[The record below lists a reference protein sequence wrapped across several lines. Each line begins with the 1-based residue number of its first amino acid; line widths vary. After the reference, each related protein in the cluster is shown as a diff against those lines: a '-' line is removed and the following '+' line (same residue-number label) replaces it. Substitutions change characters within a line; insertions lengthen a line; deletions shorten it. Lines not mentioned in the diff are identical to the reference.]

1 MPTLRSAFTLRRGLM
16 LACAAGLAAAAPAP
30 AQPQSMPQDPAVL
43 NSLDSLGRVI
53 QRRILSDAE
62 KKEIRACDREKALF
76 LKGCRADTAYARV
89 DRKLNDAKLHGA
101 DMNDPAVQALMEKKF
116 SAEKACDDAFL
127 ALPRGKQCK
136 AGEDKR
142 RQALE
147 KALKADKQYQS
158 LLKKADLG
166 PAPAGAERL

>member
-1 MPTLRSAFTLRRGLM
+1 MTTLRSAFALV
-16 LACAAGLAAAAPAP
+16 CAAVFAAAAPAA
-30 AQPQSMPQDPAVL
+30 AQPPSLPQDPGVL
-43 NSLDSLGRVI
+43 NSLDSLGRAI
-53 QRRILSDAE
+53 QRRILSDAD
-62 KKEIRACDREKALF
+62 KKEIRACDREKAQF
-76 LKGCRADTAYARV
+76 LKGCRSDTAYARV
-89 DRKLNDAKLHGA
+89 DRELSDAKLHGA

-127 ALPRGKQCK
+127 ALPRGKQCQ

-158 LLKKADLG
+158 LLKKADAG
-166 PAPAGAERL
+166 PAPAGAEHL

>member
-1 MPTLRSAFTLRRGLM
+1 MTTLRTAFA
-16 LACAAGLAAAAPAP
+16 LACAAVFAASAPAAA
-30 AQPQSMPQDPAVL
+30 QPPTPQDPGVL

-53 QRRILSDAE
+53 QRRILSDAD
-62 KKEIRACDREKALF
+62 KKEIRACDREKAQF
-76 LKGCRADTAYARV
+76 LKVCRTDTAYARV
-89 DRKLNDAKLHGA
+89 DRELNDAKLHGA

-127 ALPRGKQCK
+127 ALPRGKQCLG
-136 AGEDKR
+136 GENKR

-158 LLKKADLG
+158 LLKRADAG
-166 PAPAGAERL
+166 PVPAGAEHL